1 MDFFL
6 NRRRKRRQK
15 SIREKKEHN
24 EKLIRDLRTLF
35 EQEKDYYKSE
45 RASNFWNDN
54 YIDFESN
61 GDKNRNLWLVEYLN
75 KIKPYLR
82 NIIIDLQNSDTWKN
96 PLTIAINLISL
107 KNAKEERLMHSRN
120 NNIKFTLYSVSNELL
135 MNYLSHFVQNI
146 KKI

>member
-107 KNAKEERLMHSRN
+107 KNAKEERLMYSRN

-135 MNYLSHFVQNI
+135 MNYLSHFV
-146 KKI
+146 

>member
-61 GDKNRNLWLVEYLN
+61 GDKNRNLWLVEYLS

-107 KNAKEERLMHSRN
+107 KNAKEERLMYSRN

>member
-120 NNIKFTLYSVSNELL
+120 KNIKFTLYSVSNELL

>member
-107 KNAKEERLMHSRN
+107 KNAKEERLMYSRN

>member
-61 GDKNRNLWLVEYLN
+61 GDKNRNLWLVEYLS

-107 KNAKEERLMHSRN
+107 KNAKEERLMYSRN

-135 MNYLSHFVQNI
+135 MNCLSHFVQNI